1 MARKAQRYALN
12 GQLDAE
18 GVTPMVDL
26 CRDCAPR
33 YEGDL
38 MDNFPPVTIYDD
50 YECDGCGAHIYL
62 VEI

>member
-1 MARKAQRYALN
+1 MAKKAKRYALN
-12 GQLDAE
+12 GQVDDE

-26 CRDCAPR
+26 CRDCASS

-38 MDNFPPVTIYDD
+38 VDNYPLVTIYDD

-62 VEI
+62 LEL